1 MRCVK
6 EVFLPVAASCAFS
19 ALRRASSTATAT
31 SRNEVAVGTASDS
44 VMFWTSRAAGP
55 VMGVR
60 PAGRGERGEV
70 LGGAA
75 EGTSP
80 FSPLSSTSARL
91 VGITGSS
98 ASRPLSNSSRHASGT
113 EAGSRRYCSYITC
126 TNAALWV
133 PTTKEI
139 TGGKIIRRQ
148 TSDVSDILAGM
159 KRLALLCLTF
169 VAASPRLSAQ
179 DLFTRVVTRIA
190 KTPNTGVGVYYRR
203 LDRPDSVLVDAGHR
217 FHAASTMKVPVM
229 IQVFRDADAGT
240 LRLGDS
246 LTVVNEFHSIV
257 DGSPYQLD
265 KADDSDS
272 SLYLRVGEK
281 AVVRD
286 LLDLMITVSSN
297 LATDIL
303 IERVGA
309 ARANA
314 TAHALGADSILVL
327 RGVEDGVAYRAGRN
341 NTTTARDL
349 GVLLAAIAE
358 HRAASRVAC
367 DSMLAILGRQHF
379 TEGIPAGL
387 PPGAR
392 VFHKTGW
399 VGQVVYHDA
408 AYVELPGGRRYVLA
422 VTTGGIQQDT
432 AAYHLVADVSRMVVG
447 AVR

>member
-1 MRCVK
+1 MRDGGAWP
-6 EVFLPVAASCAFS
+6 LPPLPPLPPVSSGSPATRRSSRYRIAAATPPE
-19 ALRRASSTATAT
+19 RRRGRA
-31 SRNEVAVGTASDS
+31 GTA
-44 VMFWTSRAAGP
+44 R
-55 VMGVR
+55 
-60 PAGRGERGEV
+60 
-70 LGGAA
+70 
-75 EGTSP
+75 TSP
-80 FSPLSSTSARL
+80 AR
-91 VGITGSS
+91 TQ
-98 ASRPLSNSSRHASGT
+98 RCWCRRRRSSR
-113 EAGSRRYCSYITC
+113 
-126 TNAALWV
+126 
-133 PTTKEI
+133 
-139 TGGKIIRRQ
+139 GKDNQTSEIRR
-148 TSDVSDILAGM
+148 ILASM
-159 KRLALLCLTF
+159 RRLALLCLTLAA
-169 VAASPRLSAQ
+169 VAAPLSAQ

-203 LDRPDSVLVDAGHR
+203 LDRPDSLLVDAAHR

-240 LRLGDS
+240 LRLSDS

-257 DGSPYQLD
+257 DGSPFQLD

-272 SLYLRVGEK
+272 SLYLRVGQK
-281 AVVRD
+281 AAVRD
-286 LLDLMITVSSN
+286 LLELMITVSSN

-303 IERVGA
+303 IERIGP
-309 ARANA
+309 ARANT
-314 TAHALGADSILVL
+314 TAHSLGADSILVL

-349 GVLLAAIAE
+349 GALLAAIAE

-392 VFHKTGW
+392 VYHKTGW

-408 AYVELPGGRRYVLA
+408 AYVELQNGRRYVLVVA
-422 VTTGGIQQDT
+422 TGGIQLDT
-432 AAYHLVADVSRMVVG
+432 AAYNLVADVSRMVAG